1 MKRSKLYKTQTV
13 SNSVCNENLKERKRK
28 IARGRFNMLSL
39 VPLFIMELKSLDVG
53 SLLVGANY
61 GEDFETRL
69 KTILK
74 EVYASNGQTILF
86 IDEIHI
92 VIVVTTTSYSL
103 LPPLVT
109 TAFSSLLPSL
119 ASSLFFIFFLS

>member
-61 GEDFETRL
+61 GEDFETRF

-74 EVYASNGQTILF
+74 EKRATSSNLRP
-86 IDEIHI
+86 
-92 VIVVTTTSYSL
+92 VVTTTSYSL